1 MRGHL
6 RQVISCII
14 NRKFSDNTLQCAWVP
29 LRGPAIM
36 GDPSPMTRHVSNASS
51 PWLDWHGLGG
61 WNIYFL
67 AKFALLWAGY
77 LNFHPLINLVFAA
90 FLIFP
95 LPRAGLR
102 RIRHWLALPVGV
114 GIFYHDT
121 WLPGMESIRAQGAQV
136 FSFTLDYWLELLG
149 RFINWEMVGA
159 GFVMLTLY
167 LFIAQWLR
175 FTPWI
180 LLALL
185 WLWLSPLV
193 GDPFASQA
201 IQVVS
206 TDKGSEPAA

>member
-1 MRGHL
+1 
-6 RQVISCII
+6 
-14 NRKFSDNTLQCAWVP
+14 
-29 LRGPAIM
+29 
-36 GDPSPMTRHVSNASS
+36 MTRHVSDADS

-61 WNIYFL
+61 WNVYFL

-95 LPRAGLR
+95 LPGAGLR
-102 RIRHWLALPVGV
+102 RLRHWLALPIGV

-121 WLPGMESIRAQGAQV
+121 WLPGIESILDQGSQV

-149 RFINWEMVGA
+149 RFINWEMVGI

-180 LLALL
+180 LLALGL
-185 WLWLSPLV
+185 APGEQSLREQQGDERACPEHV
-193 GDPFASQA
+193 PGGDPLFS
-201 IQVVS
+201 
-206 TDKGSEPAA
+206 AAHGGAA